1 MATEHALAA
10 KEKTHQATK
19 FVLNALK
26 HIPDDKLDWV
36 PMGKAKTPLL
46 IVVECA
52 AVYKWLASEY
62 RGESNT
68 ELFEAMMKAE
78 YSGRD
83 EVVALLEAS
92 QAEMDAAMDALTEE
106 QLTETR
112 EVFWGPTT
120 VDELLGAGKMHSD
133 YHAGQLN
140 YIQTLLGDDEM
151 HGG

>member
-1 MATEHALAA
+1 MATD
-10 KEKTHQATK
+10 QATTAK
-19 FVLNALK
+19 AKTQQATQMVLSGLK
-26 HIPDDKLDWV
+26 HIPDDKLGWV

-52 AVYKWLASEY
+52 AVYKWLVSEFQ
-62 RGESNT
+62 GESNPGLYE
-68 ELFEAMMKAE
+68 ELMKAE

-83 EVVALLEAS
+83 EVVALLEEA
-92 QAEMDAAMDALTEE
+92 QAELDAAMDALTEE
-106 QLTETR
+106 NLAEAR

-120 VDELLGAGKMHSD
+120 VGELLWAARMHSD

-151 HGG
+151 HM